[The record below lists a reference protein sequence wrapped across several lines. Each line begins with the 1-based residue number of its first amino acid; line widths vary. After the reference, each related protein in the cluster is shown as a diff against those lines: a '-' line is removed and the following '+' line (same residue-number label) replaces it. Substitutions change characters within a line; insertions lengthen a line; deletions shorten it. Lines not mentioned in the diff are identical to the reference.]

1 MVESGRTQ
9 QPTEP
14 KVTVREVNRV
24 LEVGRMLLS
33 VLTPEELAELEESLN
48 TKPALPRVEI
58 GIAGD
63 S

>member
-14 KVTVREVNRV
+14 KVTVHEVKWV
-24 LEVGRMLLS
+24 LEVGRLLLS
-33 VLTPEELAELEESLN
+33 VLTPEELADLEEFLN
-48 TKPALPRVEI
+48 AKPTLRPVEI

>member
-14 KVTVREVNRV
+14 KVTVHEVKRV
-24 LEVGRMLLS
+24 LEVGRLLLS
-33 VLTPEELAELEESLN
+33 VLTPEELAELEEFLN
-48 TKPALPRVEI
+48 AKFTLSSVEI